1 MKIFIMSDLL
11 PLKSLISFEQIR
23 TIKSGIRRN
32 SKLKQTEKKCIN
44 IKYTQ
49 KINYRPKGNDNAA
62 HIIIRQLTVLS
73 DFVTKH
79 KLKLT
84 PCSSALVHWKIL
96 PSEKLKIYSSPV
108 ITTSFP
114 RCFLKQF
121 IFSRKTCEMTLQVH
135 IYLMLIFRLPK
146 SKSKQGQKLMPD
158 ML

>member
-1 MKIFIMSDLL
+1 MFVVSDLL

-62 HIIIRQLTVLS
+62 HIIFTQLTVLS
-73 DFVTKH
+73 DFMTKH

-84 PCSSALVHWKIL
+84 PCSSARVH
-96 PSEKLKIYSSPV
+96 
-108 ITTSFP
+108 
-114 RCFLKQF
+114 
-121 IFSRKTCEMTLQVH
+121 
-135 IYLMLIFRLPK
+135 
-146 SKSKQGQKLMPD
+146 
-158 ML
+158 